1 MVTDVVYN
9 SPALLP
15 QMGQFSGAFYV
26 SELPRDQDEA
36 RLPLKQHLDLA
47 SSTVYLA
54 FLTSLL
60 SPPNAALMYFLQEY
74 LSQALPQGNPTE
86 DRYRGK

>member
-26 SELPRDQDEA
+26 SELPRDQEEA
-36 RLPLKQHLDLA
+36 RLPLKHHLDLA
-47 SSTVYLA
+47 PSTVYLA

-60 SPPNAALMYFLQEY
+60 SPENTAVIHFLQEY
-74 LSQALPQGNPTE
+74 LSQSLPQGNSTE
-86 DRYRGK
+86 DRYGGK